1 MSSKAPE
8 SFLTTEIL
16 PAIIL
21 AGGLATRLR
30 PLTERIPKSLI
41 EIGGRPFLWHQLQL
55 LKRHGIRRAV
65 LALGFLG
72 ESIRDRF
79 GDGSEIGI
87 ELDYSFD
94 GAAQLG
100 TAGAIRKALPLL
112 PERFFVL
119 YGDSYLTC
127 EYRRVQ
133 YEFDASGLPGLMTVF
148 RNEGAFDASNVEYD
162 GGRILRYDKTSRTPS
177 MRHIDYGLGAFH
189 RSVFESIPEGEAR
202 DLVDVYQ
209 GLLESGKLAA
219 FEVRERFYEIGS
231 PEGLR
236 DTTRFLLESARDV
249 QQS

>member
-1 MSSKAPE
+1 
-8 SFLTTEIL
+8 L